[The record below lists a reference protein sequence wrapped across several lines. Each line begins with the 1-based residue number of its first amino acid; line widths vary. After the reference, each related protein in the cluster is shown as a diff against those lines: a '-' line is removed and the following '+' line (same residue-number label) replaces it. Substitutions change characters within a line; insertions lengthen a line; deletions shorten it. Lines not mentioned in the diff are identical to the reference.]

1 MPRLARVKL
10 GGNYAKATG
19 SGKEANFYFPGL
31 PPFSPFP
38 HILSKQ
44 VEVKVKPNI
53 DEHRLEFL
61 FHPKSIAIVGITT
74 DPSDMRRERFLRP
87 LLDFEFAGQLY
98 LVNRKGGN
106 ILGLKVY
113 PSIEDIPGIVDFV
126 IVSVPAEFSVSIIQ
140 DCIAKGVKAVAIYS
154 AGFSEVGTDEGKALE
169 AEIVRVA
176 HEGGVRII
184 GPNCMGLYCANSRLT
199 YRSEY
204 PKESGPVAFLSQ
216 SGGNTTDL
224 VQMAAP
230 RGGRF
235 NKIISYGNGSDLDE
249 CDFLDYLT
257 HDPETEIISIYIEGV
272 KDGRRFVRIL
282 GDAARAKPV
291 ILLKGGSGE
300 AGGRA
305 AAGHTGAL
313 AGDEATWDSLC
324 KQLGIIRVYSLEEMA
339 DIIVTFLFLSLPQG
353 RKVALIGMG
362 GGASVLATDACT
374 GNGLTLPPL
383 PEHIKKRLLRSNPLA
398 GSILKNP
405 LDVPSILQEA
415 RFNET
420 VMAISSWEDIDI
432 LVTFLLSPD
441 IFPSY
446 FGSYDQ
452 VVNIIQQSS
461 KVCSKPIAIVLQPAN
476 NPETFKETFL
486 AQKRLASSGL
496 PVYPTIPRAANAI
509 SKFLGYHQ
517 GN

>member
-1 MPRLARVKL
+1 M
-10 GGNYAKATG
+10 
-19 SGKEANFYFPGL
+19 
-31 PPFSPFP
+31 
-38 HILSKQ
+38 
-44 VEVKVKPNI
+44 KPNR
-53 DEHRLEFL
+53 DEHQLEFL

-74 DPSDMRRERFLRP
+74 DPFDMSRERFLRP

-98 LVNRKGGN
+98 LVNRKGGE

-113 PSIEDIPGIVDFV
+113 PSIEEIPGIVDLV
-126 IVSVPAEFSVSIIQ
+126 IVSVPAKFSASIIS

-154 AGFSEVGTDEGKALE
+154 AGFSEVGTDEGKAIE
-169 AEIVRVA
+169 VEIVRVA
-176 HEGGVRII
+176 REGGIRII
-184 GPNCMGLYCANSRLT
+184 GPNCMGLYCANSRLS
-199 YRSEY
+199 YRAEY

-230 RGGRF
+230 RGVRF
-235 NKIISYGNGSDLDE
+235 SKIISYGNACDLDE

-257 HDPETEIISIYIEGV
+257 HDSETEVISVYIEGV
-272 KDGRRFVRIL
+272 KDGRRFVRTL

-291 ILLKGGSGE
+291 ILLKGGSSE

-313 AGDEATWDSLC
+313 AGDETAWDSLC
-324 KQLGIIRVYSLEEMA
+324 KQFGVIRVYSLEEMA

-353 RKVALIGMG
+353 RRVALIGMG

-374 GNGLTLPPL
+374 RNGLILPPL
-383 PEHIKKRLLRSNPLA
+383 PEDLKKRLLQFNPLA

-405 LDVPSILQEA
+405 LDVPSLLQES
-415 RFNET
+415 RFKET
-420 VMAISSWEDIDI
+420 VTTISSWEDTDLI
-432 LVTFLLSPD
+432 VTFLLSPD

-446 FGSYDQ
+446 FGGYDQ
-452 VVNIIQQSS
+452 VVNIVQQSS
-461 KVCSKPIAIVLQPAN
+461 KASSKPIAIVLQSAN
-476 NPETFKETFL
+476 NPKTFNEMFL
-486 AQKRLASSGL
+486 AQESLASCGL

-509 SKFLGYHQ
+509 NKFLIYHQ
-517 GN
+517 WH